1 MSTAVKTLPATDVE
15 LEVDMVVTI
24 EIGPDGLDRY
34 LDLVGDRAGPRI
46 KYLKGSLTLVSPAG
60 KHERSGDRLDGVV
73 KAIGSELDI
82 AYLATASTLYRRRDL
97 DYGIESDKSYY
108 FENAALVREVVE
120 EIDLNIYPPP
130 DLMIEV
136 VVTHGPKKALAICQ
150 ALGVP
155 EVWVSWPR
163 KETLEFLGFDVQG
176 RYVPLETSRAFPF
189 LKPADVLPWL
199 TSAGNE
205 LDNRWERRLREWV
218 RVELAP
224 RHAQRD

>member
-1 MSTAVKTLPATDVE
+1 MSTAVKPLPVNDIDTN
-15 LEVDMVVTI
+15 VDMVVTI
-24 EIGPDGLDRY
+24 EIGPNGLDRY
-34 LDLVGDRAGPRI
+34 LDLVGDRTGPRI
-46 KYLKGSLTLVSPAG
+46 KYLQGSLTLVSPTG
-60 KHERSGDRLDGVV
+60 KHERGGDLLDELV
-73 KAIGSELDI
+73 KMIGEELDI

-108 FENAALVREVVE
+108 LEHAALVREVVE

-155 EVWVSWPR
+155 EVWVSWP
-163 KETLEFLGFDVQG
+163 KKGTLEFLGLDAQG
-176 RYVPLETSRAFPF
+176 RYVPLEASRAFPF

-199 TSAGNE
+199 ASAGNE
-205 LDNRWERRLREWV
+205 PDNRWRQRLREWV

>member
-1 MSTAVKTLPATDVE
+1 MSTAVKPLPVNDIDTNA
-15 LEVDMVVTI
+15 DMVVTI

-34 LDLVGDRAGPRI
+34 LDLVGDRRGPRI

-73 KAIGSELDI
+73 KAIGTELDI
-82 AYLATASTLYRRRDL
+82 AYLATASTLYCRRDL
-97 DYGIESDKSYY
+97 DHGIESDKSYY
-108 FENAALVREVVE
+108 IENAALVREVIE

-136 VVTHGPKKALAICQ
+136 VVTNGPKKALAICQ

-155 EVWVSWPR
+155 EVWVSWPK
-163 KETLEFLGFDVQG
+163 KEALEFLGLDAEN
-176 RYVPLETSRAFPF
+176 RYVPLEASRAFPF
-189 LKPADVLPWL
+189 LKSADVLPWL

-205 LDNRWERRLREWV
+205 PDNRWERRLREWV

-224 RHAQRD
+224 RRVQRD